1 MFRSLS
7 IAATGM
13 SAQQTQLEG
22 ISNNIA
28 NANTNAFKK
37 QRIDFQD
44 LLYQTVRAAGAQTS
58 ATTRSPTGL
67 QLGSGVRVA
76 GAAHIFSQ
84 GNTLI
89 TNNPLDIAI
98 EGDGFFVVQQPDGSP
113 AYTRSGALQKDSQG
127 QLVTS
132 EGAPLDPP
140 ILIPS
145 DSISVTVGADGTV
158 NAMVQGQTAPVN
170 LGQITV
176 ATFVN
181 PSGLHSLG
189 RNLYIPT
196 AASGEPM
203 VGAPGENGRG
213 TMLQGAVEKS
223 NVDVVEEMVG
233 LISTQ
238 RAYEVNSKVI
248 TAADEMLATATQLR

>member
-13 SAQQTQLEG
+13 SAQQTQLES

-28 NANTNAFKK
+28 NANTDGFKK
-37 QRIDFQD
+37 QRVDFQD

-76 GAAHIFSQ
+76 GTARV
-84 GNTLI
+84 
-89 TNNPLDIAI
+89 TNNPLDMTIQG
-98 EGDGFFVVQQPDGSP
+98 EGMFVVQQPDGNP
-113 AYTRSGALQKDSQG
+113 AYTRAGGLQKDAQG
-127 QLVTS
+127 QLVTP
-132 EGAPLDPP
+132 EGLPLDPP
-140 ILIPS
+140 IIIPNEAV
-145 DSISVTVGADGTV
+145 SVTVGYDGTV
-158 NAMVQGQTAPVN
+158 TAMIQGQSAPVE

-176 ATFVN
+176 ASFIN
-181 PSGLHSLG
+181 PAGLHSLG

-196 AASGEPM
+196 ASSGEAQ
-203 VGAPGENGRG
+203 VGAPGQDGRG
-213 TMLQGAVEKS
+213 SLLQGALEKS

-238 RAYEVNSKVI
+238 RGYEVNSKII
-248 TAADEMLATATQLR
+248 TAADEMLRAATQMR

>member
-13 SAQQTQLEG
+13 SAQQTQLES

-28 NANTNAFKK
+28 NANTDGFKK
-37 QRIDFQD
+37 QRVDFQD

-76 GAAHIFSQ
+76 GTARVFNQ
-84 GNTLI
+84 GQTLV
-89 TNNPLDIAI
+89 TNNPLDLTIQG
-98 EGDGFFVVQQPDGSP
+98 EGMFVVQQPDGNP
-113 AYTRSGALQKDSQG
+113 AYTRMGGLQKDAQG

-132 EGAPLDPP
+132 EGLPLDPP
-140 ILIPS
+140 IVIPNEAV
-145 DSISVTVGADGTV
+145 SVTVGYDGTV
-158 NAMVQGQTAPVN
+158 TAMIQGQSAPVE

-176 ATFVN
+176 ASFIN
-181 PSGLHSLG
+181 PAGLHSLG

-196 AASGEPM
+196 ASSGEAQ
-203 VGAPGENGRG
+203 VGAPGQDGRG
-213 TMLQGAVEKS
+213 SLLQGALEKS

-238 RAYEVNSKVI
+238 RGYEVNSKII
-248 TAADEMLATATQLR
+248 TAADEMLRAATQMR

>member
-1 MFRSLS
+1 MFRSLH

-28 NANTNAFKK
+28 NVNTNAFKK

-76 GAAHIFSQ
+76 GTARIFSQ

-89 TNNPLDIAI
+89 TNNPLDVSI
-98 EGDGFFVVQQPDGSP
+98 EGEGFFVVQQNDGTP
-113 AYTRSGALQKDSQG
+113 AYTRSGALQKDAQG

-132 EGAPLDPP
+132 EGQPIEPP
-140 ILIPS
+140 ILIPT
-145 DSISVTVGADGTV
+145 DTIAVTIGSDGTV
-158 NAMVQGQTAPVN
+158 SAMVQGQTAPVT
-170 LGQITV
+170 LGQITT

-181 PSGLHSLG
+181 PTGLHALG

-196 AASGEPM
+196 SASGDPM
-203 VGAPGENGRG
+203 VAVPGENGHG
-213 TMLQGAVEKS
+213 TLLQGAVEKS

>member
-22 ISNNIA
+22 LSNNIA
-28 NANTNAFKK
+28 NVNTNGFKK
-37 QRIDFQD
+37 QRIEFQD

-67 QLGSGVRVA
+67 QLGTGVRVA
-76 GAAHIFSQ
+76 GTARIFSQ
-84 GNTLI
+84 GDTLV
-89 TNNPLDIAI
+89 TNNPLDLSIQG
-98 EGDGFFVVQQPDGSP
+98 EGFFVVQQPDGTP
-113 AYTRSGALQKDSQG
+113 AYTRQGALQKDAQG
-127 QLVTS
+127 QLVS
-132 EGAPLDPP
+132 PDGFPLDPP
-140 ILIPS
+140 IFVPN
-145 DSISVTVGADGTV
+145 DAVAVTIGYDGTV
-158 NAMVQGQTAPVN
+158 SAMVQGQTNSVE
-170 LGQITV
+170 LGQITT

-181 PSGLHSLG
+181 PAGLHSLG
-189 RNLYIPT
+189 RNLFVPT
-196 AASGEPM
+196 YASGEPQ
-203 VGAPGENGRG
+203 VGAPGENNRG
-213 TMLQGAVEKS
+213 TILQGAIEKS

-233 LISTQ
+233 LITTQ

>member
-13 SAQQTQLEG
+13 SAQQTQLES

-28 NANTNAFKK
+28 NANTDGFKK
-37 QRIDFQD
+37 QRVDFQD

-76 GAAHIFSQ
+76 GTARVFSQ
-84 GNTLI
+84 GNTI
-89 TNNPLDIAI
+89 VTNNPMDLAI
-98 EGDGFFVVQQPDGSP
+98 QGDGMFVVQQPDGTP
-113 AYTRSGALQKDSQG
+113 AYTRTGGLQKDASG
-127 QLVTS
+127 QLVTP
-132 EGAPLDPP
+132 EGLPLDPP
-140 ILIPS
+140 IVIPNEAV
-145 DSISVTVGADGTV
+145 SVTVGYDGTV
-158 NAMVQGQTAPVN
+158 TAMIQGQGAPVE
-170 LGQITV
+170 LGQITL
-176 ATFVN
+176 ASFVN
-181 PSGLHSLG
+181 PAGLHSLG

-196 AASGEPM
+196 ASSGEAQ
-203 VGAPGENGRG
+203 VGPPGQDGRG
-213 TMLQGAVEKS
+213 SLLQGALEKS

-238 RAYEVNSKVI
+238 RGYEVNSKII
-248 TAADEMLATATQLR
+248 TAADEMLRAATQMR

>member
-13 SAQQTQLEG
+13 SAQQTQLES

-28 NANTNAFKK
+28 NANTDGFKK
-37 QRIDFQD
+37 QRVDFQD

-76 GAAHIFSQ
+76 GTARVFSQ
-84 GNTLI
+84 GQTLI
-89 TNNPLDIAI
+89 TNNPLDLTIQG
-98 EGDGFFVVQQPDGSP
+98 EGMFVVQQPDGTP
-113 AYTRSGALQKDSQG
+113 AYTRMGGLQKDSLG

-132 EGAPLDPP
+132 EGLPLDPP
-140 ILIPS
+140 IAIPNEAL
-145 DSISVTVGADGTV
+145 SVTIGYDGTV
-158 NAMVQGQTAPVN
+158 SAMLQGQDMPVE
-170 LGQITV
+170 LGQITL

-196 AASGEPM
+196 AASGEAQI
-203 VGAPGENGRG
+203 GTPGQDGRG
-213 TMLQGAVEKS
+213 SLLQGALEKS

-238 RAYEVNSKVI
+238 RGYEVNSKII
-248 TAADEMLATATQLR
+248 TAADEMLRAATQMR

>member
-13 SAQQTQLEG
+13 SAQQTQLET

-28 NANTNAFKK
+28 NVNTNAFKK
-37 QRIDFQD
+37 QRVDFQD
-44 LLYQTVRAAGAQTS
+44 LLYQTIRAAGAQTS

-76 GAAHIFSQ
+76 GTARVQSQ

-89 TNNPLDIAI
+89 TNNPLDVAI
-98 EGDGFFVVQQPDGSP
+98 EGEGFFVIQQPDGTP
-113 AYTRSGALQKDSQG
+113 AYTRSGALQKDAQG

-132 EGAPLDPP
+132 EGMPLDPP
-140 ILIPS
+140 ILVPT
-145 DSISVTVGADGTV
+145 DTISVNIGSDGTV
-158 NAMVQGQTAPVN
+158 TAMVQGQTAPVN
-170 LGQITV
+170 LGQITI

-189 RNLYIPT
+189 RNLYLPT
-196 AASGEPM
+196 AASGDPM
-203 VGAPGENGRG
+203 VGEPAADGRG
-213 TMLQGAVEKS
+213 SLLQGAVEKS
-223 NVDVVEEMVG
+223 NVDMVEEMVG